1 MKTEIRFILVLLTG
15 LLSGGCSK
23 HDTKP
28 RNSNCHIQSVTLA
41 IDSSST
47 FLTYYAD
54 GKLKTKTISVQPV
67 NITTTD
73 TYTYTGD
80 TMIETVMERIID
92 SYFFSKTTI
101 QFNADG
107 LPLNYLE
114 VQDTAGSIWTK
125 CDYIYDGS
133 QLNKINYTDFT
144 GMTQTYTYN
153 WSDGNI
159 ISEITPFDTLYFDY
173 YTDRPNSEG
182 AGIEYSL
189 FSREGIVR
197 EWYYLPFLQNK
208 NLIKSISGA
217 TKYSYDFDATGK
229 ITSTAIRR
237 RDTLVGVV
245 KYQYECP

>member
-1 MKTEIRFILVLLTG
+1 M
-15 LLSGGCSK
+15 GGCSK

-54 GKLKTKTISVQPV
+54 GKLKTKTISVQSF
-67 NITTTD
+67 NYTTTD
-73 TYTYTGD
+73 TYTYIGD
-80 TMIETVMERIID
+80 TVIETAMDKIIGD
-92 SYFFSKTTI
+92 NDFVSKTMI
-101 QFNADG
+101 QFSPNG

-114 VQDTAGSIWTK
+114 IMDTAGSFWIK
-125 CDYIYDGS
+125 CDYSYDGR
-133 QLNKINYTDFT
+133 QLIKMNYTDFT
-144 GMTQTYTYN
+144 GMMQTYTYN
-153 WSDGNI
+153 WSNGNI
-159 ISEITPFDTLYFDY
+159 ISEITPFGTLYFDY

-182 AGIEYSL
+182 AGIEYALLSI
-189 FSREGIVR
+189 EGIAR

-229 ITSTAIRR
+229 ITSTAIKR
-237 RDTLVGVV
+237 RDTLVGVI